1 MNQESV
7 TVVNWFCLL
16 LLLPA
21 TLILAWK
28 LVTEKPRRKR
38 ISSHVITVALG
49 LVPAIIGLAELNID
63 KSATWLGW
71 ALLLAQL
78 IVLVLLYK
86 RLWFPLMQRLRG

>member
-1 MNQESV
+1 
-7 TVVNWFCLL
+7 
-16 LLLPA
+16 
-21 TLILAWK
+21 
-28 LVTEKPRRKR
+28 
-38 ISSHVITVALG
+38 VITVALG